1 MKDKKT
7 KKQKTVDL
15 CSIAPVLTS
24 IEAIQPLTTE
34 EPLCHWIESL
44 RISNCKIYLA
54 SWKGY
59 VEFHVA
65 SESGGNRKTQGSIF
79 RKDVL
84 RFVLRAYTKQNRNRW
99 VASSVPSAMR
109 ILSLYL
115 SHTHTHTHT
124 HTPYTKFSQHGAT
137 LLKAGNC
144 LSKRQIRTIDS
155 VNLQAPIKEPRE

>member
-1 MKDKKT
+1 MKDKTKT
-7 KKQKTVDL
+7 IDL

-24 IEAIQPLTTE
+24 IEVIQPLTTE

-54 SWKGY
+54 SWKAY

-65 SESGGNRKTQGSIF
+65 SEFSGNRKTPGTTF

-109 ILSLYL
+109 ILFLTHTYTN
-115 SHTHTHTHT
+115 THTH
-124 HTPYTKFSQHGAT
+124 PIYKV
-137 LLKAGNC
+137 
-144 LSKRQIRTIDS
+144 LSAWSYFVKS
-155 VNLQAPIKEPRE
+155 W

>member
-1 MKDKKT
+1 MVKERQNKAKLLTQHFKHIKVYTAYIKYERQKK
-7 KKQKTVDL
+7 KKNTVDL

-34 EPLCHWIESL
+34 EPLCHWRESL

-65 SESGGNRKTQGSIF
+65 SESGGNRKTPGSIF

-109 ILSLYL
+109 ILSLFLFLSLSL
-115 SHTHTHTHT
+115 SHTHTI
-124 HTPYTKFSQHGAT
+124 YKV
-137 LLKAGNC
+137 
-144 LSKRQIRTIDS
+144 LSAWSYFVKS
-155 VNLQAPIKEPRE
+155 W